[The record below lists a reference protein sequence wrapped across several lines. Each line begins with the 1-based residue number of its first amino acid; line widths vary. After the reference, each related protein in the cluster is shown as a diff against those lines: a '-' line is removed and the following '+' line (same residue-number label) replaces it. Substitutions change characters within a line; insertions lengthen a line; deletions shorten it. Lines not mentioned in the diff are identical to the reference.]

1 MYMAPKNT
9 TGREY
14 LLTEGIS
21 FRKKRMI
28 IIQTWLFLEALSMI
42 GILVGFVNVVNFA
55 MSPLLQ
61 EAIIHQAISKDPD
74 VAHLYSRQHVA
85 LWSWVLCGIFA
96 IGLGI

>member
-1 MYMAPKNT
+1 
-9 TGREY
+9 
-14 LLTEGIS
+14 
-21 FRKKRMI
+21 MI
-28 IIQTWLFLEALSMI
+28 IIQTWLFLEAICMI

-96 IGLGI
+96 IGLGIYSVVYYLCYNLG